1 MVKAR
6 ILTNSI
12 ESAQMKVEARNFGI
26 RKSVLQFDDV
36 MNRQREIIYSQRA
49 KVLDGE
55 DLSSAVRTMVV
66 FLGVGAQVHAPLQL
80 LHVVDMLHP
89 FGVYH
94 PQQDHKR
101 EPGKV
106 ARNDPCPCGS
116 GKKYKKCCGRQS

>member
-1 MVKAR
+1 MPIEAR

-55 DLSSAVRTMVV
+55 DLSSAVRTMVKETID
-66 FLGVGAQVHAPLQL
+66 GT
-80 LHVVDMLHP
+80 VDLSWSN
-89 FGVYH
+89 
-94 PQQDHKR
+94 R
-101 EPGKV
+101 T
-106 ARNDPCPCGS
+106 CGS
-116 GKKYKKCCGRQS
+116 PPSSSRK